1 MALQPYLF
9 FHGRCDEAIAFYEQS
24 LDAKTAMRICY
35 KDNPEPPRPGTL
47 PDNWGDK
54 VMHAQLQIGDAVL
67 LCSDGHG
74 PEPVNFAGFSL
85 SLTVKDVAEAEK
97 KFHALAAGGNVMMPL
112 GPTFFSPAFG
122 MLSDRFGV
130 HWMIYVTG

>member
-9 FHGRCDEAIAFYEQS
+9 FHGRCDEAIAFYRKALGAE
-24 LDAKTAMRICY
+24 TVMRICY
-35 KDNPEPPRPGTL
+35 KDNPEPPQPGTVA
-47 PDNWGDK
+47 DDWGDK
-54 VMHAQLQIGDAVL
+54 VMHARLQIGDAVL

-74 PEPVNFAGFSL
+74 PEPTHFAGFSL
-85 SLTVKDVAEAEK
+85 SLTVPEPADAEK
-97 KFHALAAGGNVMMPL
+97 KFHALAAGGNVMMPI

-130 HWMIYVTG
+130 HWMIYVGG